1 MHKGKDRSGKNT
13 NTSTWICK
21 LCVLIDAFLLII
33 YMCFNM
39 DSLVH
44 INCRL
49 CYCHEL
55 QAMNVFSF
63 TFLFLWMSIS
73 CTSLALKEN
82 IHILLVL
89 YILYLEGIANFLAGF
104 LVLHVLLPDRQ
115 RLCRCHEKLV
125 IINLW
130 DGASGV
136 CWFFFTG
143 LLLWV
148 QLKLIDTN
156 FL

>member
-21 LCVLIDAFLLII
+21 LCVLIDASLLII

-63 TFLFLWMSIS
+63 
-73 CTSLALKEN
+73 
-82 IHILLVL
+82 
-89 YILYLEGIANFLAGF
+89 YF
-104 LVLHVLLPDRQ
+104 LVFVN
-115 RLCRCHEKLV
+115 V
-125 IINLW
+125 N
-130 DGASGV
+130 
-136 CWFFFTG
+136 FMYFTG
-143 LLLWV
+143 IKGKYSYLTGIIYSV
-148 QLKLIDTN
+148 
-156 FL
+156 FRGHS